1 MSPTKRPKQTP
12 PSPHSPPRRVGG
24 GYDIEHL
31 LAASSSPVA
40 AAQAAA
46 ASVGKLLTG
55 LEGPLTE
62 QDLLIIKHILKTAE
76 ATAVDDCQS
85 GRCSSGPRISLARL
99 LQAYDAVLPQHG
111 LVPQE
116 DTHYY
121 RILLKLTLDP
131 NSDWWQRFHN
141 EQRLWNK

>member
-1 MSPTKRPKQTP
+1 M
-12 PSPHSPPRRVGG
+12 
-24 GYDIEHL
+24 
-31 LAASSSPVA
+31 
-40 AAQAAA
+40 
-46 ASVGKLLTG
+46 GKLLTG

-62 QDLLIIKHILKTAE
+62 QDLLIVKHILKTAQ
-76 ATAVDDCQS
+76 ATAVEDFQS
-85 GRCSSGPRISLARL
+85 GRCTSNPRISLARL

-131 NSDWWQRFHN
+131 SNDWWQRFHK
-141 EQRLWNK
+141 EQKLWSK